1 MKRIISLFLSMVVVL
16 SLSFSTVALAAETP
30 ATSYEVSSDD
40 LSQEIQDRINAGETR
55 FVLSKDLETFDPD
68 LGNEITVEVWVTRT
82 PSTLMSAQAT
92 ETVNWALSGRY
103 YKVSNEETI
112 SNYGNHGSVDYTGT
126 TVKNAIWDVY
136 HDITYKYQGQY
147 TATATDSEETVT
159 NGKKFIGKYRLK
171 NNSTGNYAEDA
182 EIYIIVKKDGS
193 WNSKGNYSAINVD

>member
-1 MKRIISLFLSMVVVL
+1 MRRMIPLLLSMVVVL
-16 SLSFSTVALAAETP
+16 SLSFSTVASAAETP
-30 ATSYEVSSDD
+30 TTSYEVSSDD
-40 LSQEIQDRINAGETR
+40 LSQEIQERINAGETR
-55 FVLSKDLETFDPD
+55 FVLSKDLETTEPD

-82 PSTLMSAQAT
+82 QSTLRAAQAT

-103 YKVSNEETI
+103 YKVSNDETI

-147 TATATDSEETVT
+147 TVTATDSEETVT
-159 NGKKFIGKYRLK
+159 NGKKFIGRYRLK